1 VLRGFLHSC
10 FRHRSQPPFH
20 GTVLYHSTNDATKRH
35 KNHKTVN
42 SFLRST
48 FFVSLVPLCG
58 TKTKCATLSKLKAA
72 QSVVLELARRL
83 SLGWRV
89 KHVHALVAGFCI
101 PMIDWRSINPRSAF
115 EMFYQISHSCECG
128 AFRFLLW
135 WLFLHRRLRFG
146 NEAQLSL
153 SRFAPFGGSLPL
165 GATRFYPNGSRKSR
179 NFL

>member
-1 VLRGFLHSC
+1 VSLVPLCVSC
-10 FRHRSQPPFH
+10 AS
-20 GTVLYHSTNDATKRH
+20 LC
-35 KNHKTVN
+35 
-42 SFLRST
+42 LLCL
-48 FFVSLVPLCG
+48 FVSLVPLCVS
-58 TKTKCATLSKLKAA
+58 CASLWYKNEMRYSQQAESSAIRCPRVGPKAFFRMA
-72 QSVVLELARRL
+72 SQACTRSSRR
-83 SLGWRV
+83 
-89 KHVHALVAGFCI
+89 FCI

>member
-1 VLRGFLHSC
+1 MFGGFLQSC
-10 FRHRSQPPFH
+10 FRHLFRSSFSRP
-20 GTVLYHSTNDATKRH
+20 GTLSLEQQSH
-35 KNHKTVN
+35 KEL
-42 SFLRST
+42 F
-48 FFVSLVPLCG
+48 LVPLCG
-58 TKTKCATLSKLKAA
+58 SSLCLLVMQKNEMRYSQQAESSAIRCSYSLPKLPI
-72 QSVVLELARRL
+72 
-83 SLGWRV
+83 GWRH
-89 KHVHALVAGFCI
+89 KHVHARIADLYPGDQLAVNQSPVSTRNRFH
-101 PMIDWRSINPRSAF
+101 NP
-115 EMFYQISHSCECG
+115 SHSCECG